1 MTGRIVVGT
10 SSRADPGFVA
20 EWYREIL
27 GQDPGPEPVRAEAE
41 GSLA

>member
-1 MTGRIVVGT
+1 MAGRIVVGT
-10 SSRADPGFVA
+10 SSWADPGFVV

-27 GQDPGPEPVRAEAE
+27 GQDPGPEPGEAE